1 MYADVDSDGEDESI
15 ELYTSPFFDA
25 GNERAEFVEDYN
37 EKVKA
42 LNIIMEKYSMQ
53 TKYEYAKELVN
64 NLSISKVEIIE
75 ITGKKSGY

>member
-1 MYADVDSDGEDESI
+1 M
-15 ELYTSPFFDA
+15 PFFDA